1 MKRCKRTHRTYS
13 RISMLESCVTASRKE
28 TGSVIWIS
36 VTMIVSETIGGRET
50 QQVIRLYDG
59 RLGNEDLVRFVKR
72 ERSLI
77 ASNLKEP
84 RLGLTTYKKLGNDE
98 ADRAIN
104 PFKSLSTVSG
114 CCGQRR
120 FCASCSLLVPSPSL

>member
-28 TGSVIWIS
+28 TGLVIWIS

-72 ERSLI
+72 ERSFV
-77 ASNLKEP
+77 ARTES
-84 RLGLTTYKKLGNDE
+84 GLTIYKKLGNDE

-104 PFKSLSTVSG
+104 PFESLSTISG